1 MTFFIDFFSCWTV
14 FDKGC
19 INQKETILQENR
31 TQQEICKIFN
41 DFVVREVKHI
51 GDGNTEIKE
60 NILVSDQLPK
70 N

>member
-14 FDKGC
+14 FDS
-19 INQKETILQENR
+19 LQ
-31 TQQEICKIFN
+31 ICKIFN

-60 NILVSDQLPK
+60 NR
-70 N
+70 